1 MYRHTRQ
8 GSQRAQ
14 IELLPR
20 RLVRIIR
27 PGAHQRRKVFNF
39 SDGVL
44 GKQQLAKLA
53 DVDPPIRGLLEGSV
67 VEIEPVDINVRDD
80 IRLQKCKSRPKAASR
95 PATEATGGICSNLSV
110 SLPFRQGQPGLSSLR
125 AISLSAVGRGS
136 FRGIL
141 GR

>member
-1 MYRHTRQ
+1 MTKEVAQMYRHTRQ

-53 DVDPPIRGLLEGSV
+53 DVDQR
-67 VEIEPVDINVRDD
+67 
-80 IRLQKCKSRPKAASR
+80 
-95 PATEATGGICSNLSV
+95 
-110 SLPFRQGQPGLSSLR
+110 
-125 AISLSAVGRGS
+125 
-136 FRGIL
+136 
-141 GR
+141 

>member
-1 MYRHTRQ
+1 MTKEVAQMYRHTRQ

-39 SDGVL
+39 SNGVL

-53 DVDPPIRGLLEGSV
+53 DVDPTIRGLLEGSV
-67 VEIEPVDINVRDD
+67 VEIKPFDLNVPADIL
-80 IRLQKCKSRPKAASR
+80 LQKCKLRPKPASR
-95 PATEATGGICSNLSV
+95 P
-110 SLPFRQGQPGLSSLR
+110 P
-125 AISLSAVGRGS
+125 
-136 FRGIL
+136 
-141 GR
+141 